1 MELTEIDGLG
11 EKCSLVSLVLVGQ
24 SFVSIVSFEGL
35 PTMKLAVRILAFAAI
50 VAGAA
55 AASFSS
61 SKSNVV
67 ISHLSATSG
76 LPSPGCGPGMGCPG
90 TGK

>member
-1 MELTEIDGLG
+1 MELTEIDRLG
-11 EKCSLVSLVLVGQ
+11 EKIGLVSLVLESQ
-24 SFVSIVSFEGL
+24 SFMSISLFEGL

-55 AASFSS
+55 GASFSS

-90 TGK
+90 TGR